1 MSNKSD
7 RKSLALSTETLR
19 TLSGAALEGVAGGA
33 ALPTIPTTAT
43 TTTITRTLSLVR
55 ACVTV

>member
-7 RKSLALSTETLR
+7 RKSLALTTETLR
-19 TLSGAALEGVAGGA
+19 TLSGATLEGVAGGA
-33 ALPTIPTTAT
+33 ALPTIPTT